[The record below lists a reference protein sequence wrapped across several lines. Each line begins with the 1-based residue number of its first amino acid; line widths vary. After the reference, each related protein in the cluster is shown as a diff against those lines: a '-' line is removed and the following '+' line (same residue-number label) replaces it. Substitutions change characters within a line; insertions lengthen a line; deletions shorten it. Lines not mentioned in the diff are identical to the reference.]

1 MDSFN
6 FQLTD
11 VCGVKSILKKKDG
24 HLDFGT
30 EISTHGENESK
41 VLVLYTGL
49 NFLSILMYSV
59 YVLCKAYL
67 LPYLQVGLL
76 EWYVMPKEP
85 LLASHMPLKTKSDL
99 IVLCTTKNIL
109 TSNVL
114 IMFYIKSILWHD
126 MKTSFK

>member
-49 NFLSILMYSV
+49 NFLSILMYFV
-59 YVLCKAYL
+59 KHTYL
-67 LPYLQVGLL
+67 LTYLQVGLL

-85 LLASHMPLKTKSDL
+85 LLASHMPPNLPPYLSL
-99 IVLCTTKNIL
+99 IDSTCPQPP
-109 TSNVL
+109 
-114 IMFYIKSILWHD
+114 
-126 MKTSFK
+126 

>member
-67 LPYLQVGLL
+67 LTYL
-76 EWYVMPKEP
+76 
-85 LLASHMPLKTKSDL
+85 
-99 IVLCTTKNIL
+99 L
-109 TSNVL
+109 TYRWDYWNG
-114 IMFYIKSILWHD
+114 
-126 MKTSFK
+126 T

>member
-49 NFLSILMYSV
+49 NFLSILMYFV

-67 LPYLQVGLL
+67 LTYLLTGGTIGMVRNAEGALTCL
-76 EWYVMPKEP
+76 
-85 LLASHMPLKTKSDL
+85 SHAFENKIRLNCSM
-99 IVLCTTKNIL
+99 
-109 TSNVL
+109 
-114 IMFYIKSILWHD
+114 HD
-126 MKTSFK
+126 EEYSHK